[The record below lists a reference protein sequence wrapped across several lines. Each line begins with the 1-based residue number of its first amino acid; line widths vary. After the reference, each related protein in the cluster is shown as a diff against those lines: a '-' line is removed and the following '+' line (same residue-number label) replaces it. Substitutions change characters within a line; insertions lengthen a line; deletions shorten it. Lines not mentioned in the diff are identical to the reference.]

1 MNYLKLLSFTG
12 MLSPLLGQTQDN
24 ALTLPRDPETNK
36 FTCEEIVQVD
46 SASTRSLFD
55 RGALWFEQKFKSQ
68 QLNVRNP
75 ESGILSH
82 SGSFPVSFV
91 YAGRTQENQMLYTL
105 TIAMKDGRYKYTF
118 TDFMLSE
125 NATGTTRSVTLESY
139 CDQKG
144 NKATRRVQGEYQQ
157 QVDAE
162 VKKIAADLK
171 AALAGSGSY
180 KDKW

>member
-1 MNYLKLLSFTG
+1 MNYLKFLAFTG
-12 MLSPLLGQTQDN
+12 MLYTFLGQAQDN
-24 ALTLPRDPETNK
+24 AQTLPRDPETNK

-46 SASTRSLFD
+46 SASTRNLFD
-55 RGALWFEQKFKSQ
+55 RGALWLERQFKTQ
-68 QLNVRNP
+68 QLNVRNI

-82 SGSFPVSFV
+82 NGSFPVSFV

-105 TIAMKDGRYKYTF
+105 TIAIKDGRYKYTF
-118 TDFMLSE
+118 TDFILSE

-162 VKKIAADLK
+162 VKKIATDLIT
-171 AALAGSGSY
+171 ALAGSDSI